1 MLSVDRQQIIFDQIQ
16 RKGSVRISQ
25 LMKSLEASESTI
37 RRDLEE
43 LERQGLIKR
52 VHGGAVLV
60 QHMAIEASN
69 YDKQDLFAEE
79 KERIGKFAASLVE
92 EHSSILIDAGTTTA
106 ALARALKTPNVKII
120 TNALNIAEILSSKKY
135 TVLAAGGMIKTNTY
149 AMVGEITIETI
160 RNFHADI
167 CFLGMNGISEE
178 AGLTT
183 PDMQEAWVKRA
194 MMRAAE
200 KVVLLAD
207 SSKFGKTALTHVG
220 EVGEVDIL
228 VTDEGLSVED
238 RNWLESN
245 GVTVFCV

>member
-1 MLSVDRQQIIFDQIQ
+1 MLSVDRQQIIFDQIR

-25 LMKSLEASESTI
+25 LMKSLAASESTI

-106 ALARALKTPNVKII
+106 ALARALNTPNVKII

-135 TVLAAGGMIKTNTY
+135 TVLAAGGVIKTNTY

-178 AGLTT
+178 TGLTT

-207 SSKFGKTALTHVG
+207 SSKFGKTTLTHVG

>member
-1 MLSVDRQQIIFDQIQ
+1 MLSVDRQQIIFDQIR

-25 LMKSLEASESTI
+25 LMKSLAASESTI

-106 ALARALKTPNVKII
+106 ALARALQTPNVKII

-135 TVLAAGGMIKTNTY
+135 TVLAAGGVIKTNTY

-178 AGLTT
+178 TGLTT

-207 SSKFGKTALTHVG
+207 SSKFGKTTLTHVG